1 MIKFS
6 PDGKVLMTIGR
17 AGGATGPTECCWQ
30 PNDVITNAAG
40 EIFVAEGHG
49 TNPNDRII
57 KRYFTAYR
65 YAVKLRFAPM
75 P

>member
-1 MIKFS
+1 MDRFEFALGNTR
-6 PDGKVLMTIGR
+6 DAGKLAHPLIVEQRRVRLS
-17 AGGATGPTECCWQ
+17 
-30 PNDVITNAAG
+30 
-40 EIFVAEGHG
+40 
-49 TNPNDRII
+49 PNDRII